1 MSYVVPN
8 DREIYYKETS
18 SKKYLPIAY
27 LISKIMIEAGAVIV
41 GTVVYAIGMFFFI
54 GSSITFVQLLKFG
67 NFQIIKF

>member
-1 MSYVVPN
+1 MLYVVPT

-41 GTVVYAIGMFFFI
+41 GTVVYAVGMFFFI
-54 GSSITFVQLLKFG
+54 GCSITFVQLLKFG
-67 NFQIIKF
+67 NFLLI